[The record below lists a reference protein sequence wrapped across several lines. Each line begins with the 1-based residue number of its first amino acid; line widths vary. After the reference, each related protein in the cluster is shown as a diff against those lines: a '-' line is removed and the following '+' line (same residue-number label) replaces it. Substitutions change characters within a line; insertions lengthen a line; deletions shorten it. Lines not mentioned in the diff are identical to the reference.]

1 MAQNWMVPR
10 REMQTGVKFLPVV
23 FYTSLKLSLRK
34 LSKFEEV
41 SLNVNDCKTL
51 TLVLQ
56 ELPFR
61 LHD

>member
-10 REMQTGVKFLPVV
+10 REMQTGVKFLLVV

-41 SLNVNDCKTL
+41 SINVNDYKTL